1 MSPDRRPAQLATF
14 AKAVFAR
21 LTSHLEQ
28 LQLLHETLAR
38 KMLP

>member
-1 MSPDRRPAQLATF
+1 LTAHTYSEDTAE
-14 AKAVFAR
+14 AVFAR

-28 LQLLHETLAR
+28 LQLLHETLAQ